1 MTLTDKDWDVSH
13 AIAKTLVKDNTDVN
27 ELGKVIA
34 YLRSA
39 INQSPNDAVSRFF
52 KYLKTLV
59 TNNRQIVHSGRT
71 LGYYRSIDQA
81 CSAYLKGYQGDAETL
96 LEILGWSARLMRY
109 YKVEPIGEI
118 PSDTD
123 TASKSARQREIA
135 KVTHS
140 QNFKVDQVLEAK
152 VTKVSGNK
160 VTYEIL
166 ATNQLLSPKEPKKAS
181 LLQESQMVKVK
192 IVALKE
198 DGTIKSVK
206 CVE

>member
-1 MTLTDKDWDVSH
+1 MTLTDTDWDATH
-13 AIAKTLVKDNTDVN
+13 AIAKTLVKDDTDVN

-39 INQSPNDAVSRFF
+39 INQNSNDAVSRFF

-59 TNNRQIVHSGRT
+59 KNGKQIEHSGRS
-71 LGYYRSIDQA
+71 LPYYRSIDQA

-109 YKVEPIGEI
+109 YKVEPVGEI
-118 PSDTD
+118 PSATV
-123 TASKSARQREIA
+123 SVSESSRQREITTVA
-135 KVTHS
+135 QS
-140 QNFKVDQVLEAK
+140 QNFQVDQVLEAK

-166 ATNQLLSPKEPKKAS
+166 ATIKLTQKEPKKAS
-181 LLQESQMVKVK
+181 FLQENQMVKVK
-192 IVALKE
+192 IVALKD
-198 DGTIKSVK
+198 DGSIKSVK
-206 CVE
+206 CVD

>member
-1 MTLTDKDWDVSH
+1 MTLTDKDWDVTH
-13 AIAKTLVKDNTDVN
+13 AIATTLAKADTDVN

-34 YLRSA
+34 YLRSI
-39 INQSPNDAVSRFF
+39 INQNRNDGVSRFF

-59 TNNRQIVHSGRT
+59 TNGRQIGHSGRT
-71 LGYYRSIDQA
+71 LDYYRSIDQA

-118 PSDTD
+118 PSATV
-123 TASKSARQREIA
+123 SVSESSRQREIT
-135 KVTHS
+135 KVAQS
-140 QNFKVDQVLEAK
+140 QNFKLDQVLEAK

-166 ATNQLLSPKEPKKAS
+166 ATIKLTQKEPKKAS
-181 LLQESQMVKVK
+181 SLQESQMVKVK
-192 IVALKE
+192 IVALKD
-198 DGTIKSVK
+198 DGSIKNVK

>member
-1 MTLTDKDWDVSH
+1 MTLTDKDWDVTH
-13 AIAKTLVKDNTDVN
+13 AIATTLAKADTDVN

-34 YLRSA
+34 YLRSI
-39 INQSPNDAVSRFF
+39 INQNRNDGVSRFF

-59 TNNRQIVHSGRT
+59 TNGRQIGHSGRT
-71 LGYYRSIDQA
+71 LDYYRSIDQA

-118 PSDTD
+118 PSATV
-123 TASKSARQREIA
+123 SVSESSRQREIT
-135 KVTHS
+135 KVAQS
-140 QNFKVDQVLEAK
+140 QNFQVDQVLEAK

-166 ATNQLLSPKEPKKAS
+166 ATSQLLSPKEPKKAS
-181 LLQESQMVKVK
+181 SLQESQMVKVK

-198 DGTIKSVK
+198 DGSIKSVK